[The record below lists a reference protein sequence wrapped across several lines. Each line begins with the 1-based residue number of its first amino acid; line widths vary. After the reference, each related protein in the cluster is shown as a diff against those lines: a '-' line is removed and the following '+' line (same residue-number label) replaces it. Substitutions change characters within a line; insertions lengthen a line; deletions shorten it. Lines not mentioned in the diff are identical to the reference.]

1 MNQINDEH
9 IYVWGRRRVL
19 NPARVFL
26 EIHPFWVGPT
36 SPMMNQIYDE
46 YIVFSTSAP
55 YGKHGKYWCRPTQ
68 LKRRRKAKWRCKSTY
83 QTPKRPPTRMFE
95 LPLNGSVNLLHLQLI
110 FETNRSFPLLMEG
123 LWQPSREQ
131 EGSNAFQLSHLQK
144 TLASILLFIILSVL
158 IFSSSIL
165 FVVCCQVCFSTF
177 T

>member
-1 MNQINDEH
+1 MYI
-9 IYVWGRRRVL
+9 
-19 NPARVFL
+19 
-26 EIHPFWVGPT
+26 T
-36 SPMMNQIYDE
+36 SALFILLSLWWIKFMMNIYMFYWKFFHFGRDGRPLWWIRFMMNILCFPSQLRTGNME
-46 YIVFSTSAP
+46 NTDADKIK
-55 YGKHGKYWCRPTQ
+55 GKEGERLNGDVSQHIKHQ
-68 LKRRRKAKWRCKSTY
+68 KN
-83 QTPKRPPTRMFE
+83 RMFE

-144 TLASILLFIILSVL
+144 TLCSILLFKILSVL